1 MGNLVVLKEQ
11 STKDHAVDLVNA
23 TINKYKDI
31 LEIPGMQIA
40 VSIEYKHTSR
50 KIPTV
55 MYRKLL
61 RKLLRLNVSFSTVG
75 KKNKHS
81 YYFDF
86 INHLYTFNGDKI
98 ILKSKEEFALYCY
111 FTFGQ
116 YDERLQRSI
125 ADIRKRYSKAFF
137 ADIKD

>member
-1 MGNLVVLKEQ
+1 MGNMVILKEQ
-11 STKDHAVDLVNA
+11 STKHNIVDVVNSMA
-23 TINKYKDI
+23 YTYKDI
-31 LEIPGMQIA
+31 LEIPGTQFT
-40 VSIEYKHTSR
+40 VSIEYKHTNR

-61 RKLLRLNVSFSTVG
+61 RKLLRCNINSSIVN
-75 KKNKHS
+75 KKNRHS
-81 YYFDF
+81 YYLDF
-86 INHLYTFNGDKI
+86 INHLYMFNGDKI
-98 ILKSKEEFALYCY
+98 MLKSKEEFALYCY